1 MKWGVR
7 RYQNKDGSLTAAG
20 RKKYGSNQ
28 SNKKSED
35 SDNKSHLTD
44 KQKKILKIGAV
55 AVTTAA
61 VAYGGYKLVKS
72 GKLDPLIDKGKDYLS
87 KSGLMS
93 KRIPIDKNTG
103 LQLQKEKLSI
113 ADNLK
118 KINPKYSLLDSSSYT
133 NCGNCSIAFEARMR
147 GYDVTALGNKSG
159 MRLSQF
165 GEFFN
170 GLSSNSFHKVD
181 PIIPEG
187 VSSAAK
193 SKLVSDSIK
202 NTITKSY
209 DGNARGC
216 IFYTHEYGSHFFNW
230 VKSGNDVKFYDGQNP
245 KVDFDKLFSIY
256 KRHTGSNSVYETTV
270 VRLDDLEINSNNIKS
285 IIKNVAD
292 KKSFNSSDFDT
303 FVSKGE
309 NFVMRYK

>member
-7 RYQNKDGSLTAAG
+7 RYQNKDGSLTNAG
-20 RKKYGSNQ
+20 RKKYGSKQ

-44 KQKKILKIGAV
+44 KQKKALKIGAI

-61 VAYGGYKLVKS
+61 VTYGGYKLAKS
-72 GKLDPLIDKGKDYLS
+72 GKLDSLINKGKEYLS
-87 KSGLMS
+87 KTNLMS
-93 KRIPIDKNTG
+93 KQISLDKKTG

-147 GYDVTALGNKSG
+147 GYDVTALGNKKG

-181 PIIPEG
+181 PVIPEG
-187 VSSAAK
+187 ASSKVK
-193 SKLVSDSIK
+193 SKIVSDSIK
-202 NTITKSY
+202 NTINKSY
-209 DGNARGC
+209 DGDARGC

-230 VKSGNDVKFYDGQNP
+230 VKSGNSVKFYDGQNP
-245 KVDFDKLFSIY
+245 KVDFDQLFSMY
-256 KRHTGSNSVYETTV
+256 KRHTGRNAVHQTTV

-292 KKSFNSSDFDT
+292 KKSFNDSDFDA

-309 NFVMRYK
+309 NFVMQYM